1 MSIPHTIQHFTHNHP
16 LTQVNGIGTYTC
28 DGCKF
33 YGEGRTYRCSD
44 CDYDLH
50 EYCATCPSIL
60 LNSCHG
66 PDHELS
72 LFNGHMTERSCYV
85 CLVSIQGM
93 FYKCRQCSFESHP
106 LCTYVPMH
114 HASSPDVSATKQ
126 RSLHGHAGQPSPPHQ
141 YEQGIPYGYPHMG
154 HPEPYPP
161 QGGGYQHQHQNQYHH
176 PYMNPGSQKTES
188 MGQPEPYPPQ
198 GGGHQHQHQNQNH
211 QPGPYPP
218 QGDGHQHQHQQ
229 QNHHPY
235 MNSGSPKAESSPS
248 SSTTK
253 AKKKKPGFFNTM
265 MAAAT
270 TTLTIAAQVAVA
282 TMTDGEMTNE

>member
-1 MSIPHTIQHFTHNHP
+1 MSIPQTIQHFTHNHL

-28 DGCKF
+28 DGCKL

-85 CLVSIQGM
+85 CRVSIQGM
-93 FYKCRQCSFESHP
+93 FYKCRQCSFEAHP
-106 LCTYVPMH
+106 LCTYAPM
-114 HASSPDVSATKQ
+114 HASSPDIFVTKQ

-141 YEQGIPYGYPHMG
+141 YGQGIPYGYPH
-154 HPEPYPP
+154 
-161 QGGGYQHQHQNQYHH
+161 
-176 PYMNPGSQKTES
+176 

-198 GGGHQHQHQNQNH
+198 GGGYQPQNQNYYPYMNSGSPKTESMGHPETYPPQGGGHQHQHQHQNH
-211 QPGPYPP
+211 QPGPYTP
-218 QGDGHQHQHQQ
+218 QGDGHQHQQ

-235 MNSGSPKAESSPS
+235 MNSGSPKSESSAV
-248 SSTTK
+248 STTTK
-253 AKKKKPGFFNTM
+253 TKKKKPGFFGAM
-265 MAAAT
+265 KAAAT
-270 TTLTIAAQVAVA
+270 ATVTIAAQVAVA
-282 TMTDGEMTNE
+282 AMTDGETTYE